1 MIVRLMSGQLFLSK
15 ASIWVVPQNI
25 SFVPFYFGMGLFIFF
40 IKKGG
45 EKNEKT
51 DKAMATLTTL
61 MTKQRFL
68 IIIQYILTRSFLEE
82 LTYDT

>member
-40 IKKGG
+40 IKKA
-45 EKNEKT
+45 ETKNEKT
-51 DKAMATLTTL
+51 DKAMARLTTLTTKKRHFNHH
-61 MTKQRFL
+61 T
-68 IIIQYILTRSFLEE
+68 IYINTNFFGGIDL
-82 LTYDT
+82 